1 MPSLVAGMGSIQP
14 SATYDPTVSPDA
26 GQLDTIVGR
35 KYKAGRWKR
44 GRHGTVHGLGRE
56 ADLER

>member
-1 MPSLVAGMGSIQP
+1 MSSLVTGMGIIQP

-26 GQLDTIVGR
+26 GQLGTIVVR

-44 GRHGTVHGLGRE
+44 GRHGTVYGLGRE
-56 ADLER
+56 ADPKR